1 MKTRTNKAVVVL
13 MTAALLLTALL
24 PTGCVSR
31 ENKDLTALQYKI
43 EEFIDKFSL
52 GDADTVKD
60 LVDGEFD
67 YYLSDGKFNDIQLKI
82 ASKTEVEEYASF
94 DIDRKAGKARIR
106 TKLSYIDT
114 KVFCSDKENKD
125 LSREEFI
132 EKVDSC
138 KNKSK
143 TTFTFNFVLDDEGE
157 WKIKDNTAENYQYY
171 FSDAYYLFLSIVDI
185 STDQAKQE
193 CLNVFEEFSKGDFNQ
208 LYIIYNLDEMGAMNT
223 WGRSEKVIRDAMAE
237 FAKSYFT
244 FVVEHGLTVEETDD
258 PLQFKI
264 TGYVPSKE
272 ALLSY
277 YASDEYAIESS
288 MATIRAELAKDND
301 KRQAVWDDYV
311 AQIYYDMA
319 KQIPNLMGEEFSV
332 VFKFKTGAL
341 HANGINIQIQAD
353 GPLFKIDTNDIF
365 ACPKYEYAQGQ
376 AARKKAIQAL
386 FDAGEL
392 TRAQYDKYM
401 SEFRDGG
408 RDDAPQ
414 QTTVVDN
421 NNGNIN
427 WQGTDGYPNQAVNV
441 KEETPDWSDGSL
453 IYGTSKRDSAGIS
466 MHYSKE
472 PGWLDTAGYNV
483 SKDGT
488 AIMLKFD
495 KKFTTGTKLVFDWTV
510 NGRDYQKNI
519 PYTVTDTQAESGVFI
534 FALTSEMKAG
544 DIVEFR
550 LWEEGHS
557 HVIAYVKLTKT

>member
-1 MKTRTNKAVVVL
+1 
-13 MTAALLLTALL
+13 
-24 PTGCVSR
+24 
-31 ENKDLTALQYKI
+31 
-43 EEFIDKFSL
+43 
-52 GDADTVKD
+52 
-60 LVDGEFD
+60 
-67 YYLSDGKFNDIQLKI
+67 
-82 ASKTEVEEYASF
+82 
-94 DIDRKAGKARIR
+94 
-106 TKLSYIDT
+106 
-114 KVFCSDKENKD
+114 
-125 LSREEFI
+125 
-132 EKVDSC
+132 
-138 KNKSK
+138 
-143 TTFTFNFVLDDEGE
+143 
-157 WKIKDNTAENYQYY
+157 
-171 FSDAYYLFLSIVDI
+171 
-185 STDQAKQE
+185 
-193 CLNVFEEFSKGDFNQ
+193 LNVFEEFSKGDFDQ
-208 LYIIYNLDEMGAMNT
+208 RYIIYNLNEMGAMNT
-223 WGRSEKVIRDAMAE
+223 WGRSEKVIRDAMKE

-244 FVVEHGLTVEETDD
+244 FVVEHGLTVEEADD

-288 MATIRAELAKDND
+288 MATIRAELTNDND

-408 RDDAPQ
+408 RDNAPQ

-441 KEETPDWSDGSL
+441 KEETPDWSNGNL
-453 IYGTSKRDSAGIS
+453 IYGTSDPDKNGIS
-466 MHYSKE
+466 MLYSKE
-472 PGWLDTAGYNV
+472 PGWLNTAGYNISDNGITV
-483 SKDGT
+483 MVKY
-488 AIMLKFD
+488 D
-495 KKFTTGTKLVFDWTV
+495 KKFAKGTELEFDWDI
-510 NGRDYQKNI
+510 NGSTQQYGVPFVVPEDGSDEFFFTI
-519 PYTVTDTQAESGVFI
+519 PAKLLSSGNT
-534 FALTSEMKAG
+534 A
-544 DIVEFR
+544 EFR
-550 LWEEGHS
+550 LWEKGHT
-557 HVIAYVKLTKT
+557 HVIAYVKLTKS